1 MNKFCDKQPFEVSWY
16 LKNIKTG
23 EITNRNGDSIVSS
36 ASVRKIAILMA
47 ALKAVYDGKVSL
59 NKPVTIKKKYQ
70 KNHSGCLRFLK
81 PGFTI
86 TFQDALTLMIII
98 SDNTCT
104 GHIVDIL
111 GINYINEYNKSIGL
125 KNTKIIRGFPPIGLV
140 KTLDAPSRAR
150 SAFCQKE
157 LVMHDFFGALGTTNQ
172 YPNYQRT
179 REMSLTDMLLENR
192 IIFLAGPIMEK
203 TANVVIQ
210 QLLYLQSIRRN
221 QDVNLYINSP
231 GGLVDQTLA
240 IYDTMQFMGCEIAT
254 YCIGQAASG
263 AAIILLAGTKGK
275 RFILPNAKVMLHQ
288 PYGGITGQA
297 EDIRIQAEEVLRDK
311 ARLNRIIAKCTNK
324 SEEDVAADTERDRFL
339 NAEEALEYGI
349 VDEIL
354 EDAPNKDESPTKKS
368 GKK

>member
-1 MNKFCDKQPFEVSWY
+1 
-16 LKNIKTG
+16 
-23 EITNRNGDSIVSS
+23 
-36 ASVRKIAILMA
+36 
-47 ALKAVYDGKVSL
+47 
-59 NKPVTIKKKYQ
+59 
-70 KNHSGCLRFLK
+70 
-81 PGFTI
+81 
-86 TFQDALTLMIII
+86 
-98 SDNTCT
+98 
-104 GHIVDIL
+104 
-111 GINYINEYNKSIGL
+111 
-125 KNTKIIRGFPPIGLV
+125 
-140 KTLDAPSRAR
+140 
-150 SAFCQKE
+150 
-157 LVMHDFFGALGTTNQ
+157 MHDFFGPMGTTNQ

-311 ARLNRIIAKCTNK
+311 DRLNRIIAKCTNK
-324 SEEDVAADTERDRFL
+324 PVEEIAADTERDRYL
-339 NAEEALEYGI
+339 NAEEALAYGI

-354 EDAPNKDESPTKKS
+354 EEAPKNDKSPTKKS
-368 GKK
+368 SKKS